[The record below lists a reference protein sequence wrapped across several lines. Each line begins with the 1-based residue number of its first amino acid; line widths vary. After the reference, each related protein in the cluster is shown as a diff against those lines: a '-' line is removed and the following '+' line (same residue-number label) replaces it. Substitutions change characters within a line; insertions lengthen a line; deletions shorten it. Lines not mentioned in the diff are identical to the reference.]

1 MKVVAVIPARFGAT
15 RFPGKL
21 LEKLGQHSVIATTY
35 LAVKKSNLF
44 NEVIVAADHLK
55 IIQDIEGVGGKA
67 VMTSPHHASG
77 SDRIAEVI
85 QDMDADVV
93 VNVQGDEPFTATKAL
108 ASLID
113 VFKKDED
120 KKVDVATLMEKMESK
135 EDIQN
140 PNNVK
145 VVVANNMDALYFS
158 RSVIPCVRDIDSS
171 VEYYKHVGI
180 YAYRKKAL
188 LDFTQLVPGTL
199 EKAEKLEQLRY
210 LENGYRIK
218 VVETPFKTIG
228 IDTPEDLEEAR
239 VYLAN
244 LEQ

>member
-21 LEKLGQHSVIATTY
+21 LKKLGQHSVITTTY

-44 NEVIVAADHLK
+44 DEVIVAADDLK
-55 IIQDIEGVGGKA
+55 IIQDIESVRGKA

-85 QDMDADVV
+85 QDMDVDVI
-93 VNVQGDEPFTATKAL
+93 VNVQGDEPFTATEAL

-113 VFKKDED
+113 VFKKDQE
-120 KKVDVATLMEKMESK
+120 KKVDVATLMEKLESK

-145 VVVANNMDALYFS
+145 VVVAYNMDALYFS
-158 RSVIPCVRDIDSS
+158 RSVIPFVREDHTS

-188 LDFTQLVPGTL
+188 LDFTRLAPGTL

-218 VVETPFKTIG
+218 VVETPYKTIG

-239 VYLAN
+239 DYLAN

>member
-1 MKVVAVIPARFGAT
+1 MKVIAVIPARFGAT

-85 QDMDADVV
+85 QDMVVDVV
-93 VNVQGDEPFTATKAL
+93 VNVQGDEPFTATEAL
-108 ASLID
+108 TSLIN
-113 VFKKDED
+113 VFKKDVD
-120 KKVDVATLMEKMESK
+120 KKVDVVTLMEKLASK
-135 EDIQN
+135 EDVQN

-158 RSVIPCVRDIDSS
+158 RSVIPFIREENTSI
-171 VEYYKHVGI
+171 EYYKHVGI

-188 LDFTQLVPGTL
+188 LDFTRLEPGTL

-218 VVETPFKTIG
+218 VVETAYKTIG

-239 VYLAN
+239 DYLAN

>member
-21 LEKLGQHSVIATTY
+21 LKKLGEHSVIATTY
-35 LAVKKSNLF
+35 LAVKNSGLF
-44 NEVIVAADHLK
+44 DEVIVAADDEK
-55 IIQDIEGVGGKA
+55 IIQDIEGVHGKA
-67 VMTSPHHASG
+67 VMTSSNHASG

-85 QDMDADVV
+85 QDMDVDVI
-93 VNVQGDEPFTATKAL
+93 VNVQGDEPFTATQAL

-113 VFKKDED
+113 VFKNDHD
-120 KKVDVATLMEKMESK
+120 KKVDVATLMEKLELK
-135 EDIQN
+135 EDVQN

-145 VVVANNMDALYFS
+145 VVVGNNMDALYFS
-158 RSVIPCVRDIDSS
+158 RSAIPFVRDENVS
-171 VEYYKHVGI
+171 VDYFKHVGI

-188 LDFTQLVPGTL
+188 MAFTQLEPGTL
-199 EKAEKLEQLRY
+199 EMAEKLEQLRY

-218 VVETPFKTIG
+218 VVETQYKTIG

-239 VYLAN
+239 VYLGN

>member
-93 VNVQGDEPFTATKAL
+93 VNVQGDEPFTATQAL

-113 VFKKDED
+113 VFKNDHE
-120 KKVDVATLMEKMESK
+120 KKVDVATLMEKLERK

-145 VVVANNMDALYFS
+145 VVVGNNMDALYFS

-239 VYLAN
+239 VYLGN